1 MDKIKIRQ
9 YKISFDDHFREL
21 TKMVEIGKGYDVVEK
36 GN

>member
-9 YKISFDDHFREL
+9 YKISFDDHFREV
-21 TKMVEIGKGYDVVEK
+21 TKMVKIGKGYNIDEN